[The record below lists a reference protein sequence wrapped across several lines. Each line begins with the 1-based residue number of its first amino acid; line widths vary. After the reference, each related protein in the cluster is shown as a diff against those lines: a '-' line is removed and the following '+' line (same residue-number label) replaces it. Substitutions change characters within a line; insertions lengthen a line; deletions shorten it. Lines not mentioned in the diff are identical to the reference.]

1 MVGSKNNGD
10 MQDNDV
16 EAHSGDI
23 IDQVRVAA
31 ENSYHFNPNVVT
43 INAGTNDCTGNI
55 NIPNAGA
62 RMQNLIQTILGQP
75 GWDKT
80 TIILSTLIPSANGAT
95 EAPRG
100 SVNDQYRNLVK
111 DMQADGVRIV
121 LADMAPPGT
130 GNGWLSYPADYGDP
144 VHPNDQGYAKMA
156 YVWWAAI
163 NRARNDGLLQPPNIS
178 EIDEGCHKKPG
189 DGVSAGGLTQQVNG
203 LDDGIYYHSS
213 VGMGSVFD
221 FSSNFDR
228 GQWFFAKLFSRD
240 LDNLVGWVDQPDGT
254 VVYAVYK
261 NNGGDFPRFTKID
274 DMSVHDN
281 CLISGVNFVD
291 INGDGLDDF
300 VCIAKN
306 GEAFAS
312 ISNGPS
318 SGSPPTFTPIG
329 SIKGS
334 EPGYDQPNIRLAD
347 IDGDGRADYC
357 ASNAGGDISCW
368 RNGGIRELGDGLNVA
383 WRQGFLSGSSSG
395 PTHAGMGVAGIR
407 DRIHF
412 ARIYGESEAFGLL
425 GRHDYV
431 YMEHTKNGDKYDI
444 QVKVW
449 KNVGSGSTKLKADGD
464 KYCNM
469 MGHSG
474 GREDYVWTLST
485 GQITIYPNAGLSE
498 VGDGQSFWGPE
509 TIMFDPEIHAGGR
522 NLDRRDLHLADW
534 DGDGF
539 CDIIWTNPNENN
551 QVEVWRNRYGE
562 TQAWNWSY
570 LGNPATEL
578 SCVEKRGLGIH
589 DIPVHFADVTGNNKA
604 DYLCMQKDGR
614 TTGWVNGD
622 SGWEAIDQFKHTEG
636 LDRANFQFADADGD
650 GKADLIWTDKFSGEG
665 TVYYNGGRQEV
676 GGSQFLW
683 TNEGKAFTGNAAGT
697 CVYYPDLNGDS
708 RADQHNIIGTFIN
721 EARTWF
727 NTCVGGNAMG
737 DDPSTGTD
745 PQLSAMPGLDPDG
758 V

>member
-1 MVGSKNNGD
+1 MK
-10 MQDNDV
+10 
-16 EAHSGDI
+16 
-23 IDQVRVAA
+23 
-31 ENSYHFNPNVVT
+31 
-43 INAGTNDCTGNI
+43 
-55 NIPNAGA
+55 
-62 RMQNLIQTILGQP
+62 NLIRTILGQP
-75 GWDKT
+75 GWDRT
-80 TIILSTLIPSANGAT
+80 TIILSTLIPSANGDT

-121 LADMAPPGT
+121 LADMDPPVA
-130 GNGWLSYPADYGDP
+130 GNGWLSYSTDYGDP

-163 NRARNDGLLQPPNIS
+163 NKARNDGLLQPPNIS
-178 EIDEGCHKKPG
+178 EIDEDCHKKPG

-240 LDNLVGWVDQPDGT
+240 RDDLVGWVDQPDGT

-261 NNGGDFPRFTKID
+261 NNGGGFPRFTKID
-274 DMSVHDN
+274 DMTVHDN

-300 VCIAKN
+300 VCIAKD

-312 ISNGPS
+312 INNGPS
-318 SGSPPTFTPIG
+318 SGSSPTFTSIG
-329 SIKGS
+329 SIKSS
-334 EPGYDQPNIRLAD
+334 EPGYDQSNICLAD

-357 ASNAGGDISCW
+357 ASNAAGDISCW
-368 RNGGIRELGDGLNVA
+368 RNGGIQDKSEYWQALGKRFTGNNIGDLNGVRFVDINGDGRDDWIWVGDKGEVYTYTNSRSCQKGELGDGLNVA

-395 PTHAGMGVAGIR
+395 PTHLGMGVAGIR

-412 ARIYGESEAFGLL
+412 ARIYGESESFGLL

-431 YMEHTKNGDKYDI
+431 YMEHTRNGDKYDI

-449 KNVGSGSTKLKADGD
+449 KNAGYGSTKLKADGN

-474 GREDYVWTLST
+474 DREDYVWTLST
-485 GQITIYPNAGLSE
+485 GQMTIHPNAGLSE

-509 TIMFDPEIHAGGR
+509 ATMFDPAVHAGGR

-539 CDIIWTNPNENN
+539 CDIIWTNPDENN
-551 QVEVWRNRYGE
+551 QVEVWRNLYGE
-562 TQAWNWSY
+562 THAWNWSY

-589 DIPVHFADVTGNNKA
+589 DIPVHFADVTGNKKA

-622 SGWEAIDQFKHTEG
+622 SGWEVIDQFKHTEG

-650 GKADLIWTDKFSGEG
+650 GKADLIWTDKFNGDG

-683 TNEGKAFTGNAAGT
+683 SNEGKAFTGNAAGT
-697 CVYYPDLNGDS
+697 CVYYPELNGDN
-708 RADQHNIIGTFIN
+708 RADQHNLLGTFTN

-727 NTCVGGNAMG
+727 NTCDGGNAMG
-737 DDPSTGTD
+737 DGPSTGTD
-745 PQLSAMPGLDPDG
+745 PQLPAKPGLDPDG